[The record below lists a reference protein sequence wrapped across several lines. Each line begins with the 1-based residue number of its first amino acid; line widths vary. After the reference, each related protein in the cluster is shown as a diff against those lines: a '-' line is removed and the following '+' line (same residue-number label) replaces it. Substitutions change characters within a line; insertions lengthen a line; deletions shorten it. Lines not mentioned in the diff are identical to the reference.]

1 MTPLGRLFV
10 PGHFL
15 DAVSDHAWLG
25 RPELFDLN
33 ALLEQGRSVGN
44 PAEPLVRALRD
55 EAA

>member
-1 MTPLGRLFV
+1 MTPFRRLFV

-15 DAVSDHAWLG
+15 DAVSDHAWL
-25 RPELFDLN
+25 ETM
-33 ALLEQGRSVGN
+33 LEQGRSVGN